1 MGAGACSLEIQE
13 PGSAKPTVIGPFIP
27 TTGSTAS
34 VNDDE
39 LNDRLKMSGSK
50 SGRSV
55 QDYDIRTAAPPTD
68 GKKIM
73 VDQVNYTAYA

>member
-27 TTGSTAS
+27 TTDSTAS
-34 VNDDE
+34 VNDGE

-50 SGRSV
+50 SGRNIR
-55 QDYDIRTAAPPTD
+55 DYDIRTAATD
-68 GKKIM
+68 GKKII
-73 VDQVNYTAYA
+73 DQVNYTAYA

>member
-34 VNDDE
+34 VNDGE

-50 SGRSV
+50 SGRNV
-55 QDYDIRTAAPPTD
+55 
-68 GKKIM
+68 
-73 VDQVNYTAYA
+73 